1 MDGDG
6 YVLPTEQRPAHQEA
20 LGCPKQ
26 SLTWQKSPQSGFLP
40 QNIKPGYL
48 KLQLRV
54 RNEVREEKLVVITP
68 TEQIQTSLGSFPG
81 CNAVT

>member
-6 YVLPTEQRPAHQEA
+6 YVLPMEQRPAHQQA

-40 QNIKPGYL
+40 QNIKPGYS
-48 KLQLRV
+48 KLLLRV
-54 RNEVREEKLVVITP
+54 RNEGREEEIGDDCSHRADPNL
-68 TEQIQTSLGSFPG
+68 PG
-81 CNAVT
+81 VLLWP